1 IPTEPA
7 PRGLTTTPTGAHVT
21 WQGWITLGV
30 IGLTLAALIRGRVGP
45 DIVLAA
51 AVALLVFAG
60 VLTPA
65 EALAGMANEG
75 LATVAG
81 LYVLVAGLTETGA
94 VRWIG
99 QNLLGRSKNP
109 LVSTVR
115 LMAPVSALSAFT
127 NNTPL
132 VAMLIPAVSDWC
144 RRHSISPSKM
154 MIPLSYA
161 AIMGGT
167 CSLIGTST
175 NLVVNG
181 LWRETGHPSLGFFEI
196 AWVCVPCAVIGTL
209 YMLFVGRRLLPQR
222 KSVLSFADDA
232 RSYTVEMIVEQA
244 GPLVGK

>member
-75 LATVAG
+75 LATVAV

-94 VRWIG
+94 VRWVG
-99 QNLLGRSKNP
+99 QNLLGRTKNP

-115 LMAPVSALSAFT
+115 LMAPVSILSAFT

-132 VAMLIPAVSDWC
+132 VAMLIPAVCGWC
-144 RRHSISPSKM
+144 RRQCISPSTR
-154 MIPLSYA
+154 MIPFSGA
-161 AIMGGT
+161 ASMGGT
-167 CSLIGTST
+167 CSLIDTST
-175 NLVVNG
+175 SRVVNG
-181 LWRETGHPSLGFFEI
+181 VWRETDHPSLGFVEI
-196 AWVCVPCAVIGTL
+196 AWVGGPWAVAGTL
-209 YMLFVGRRLLPQR
+209 YMLFVGRRLLPQ
-222 KSVLSFADDA
+222 
-232 RSYTVEMIVEQA
+232 
-244 GPLVGK
+244 